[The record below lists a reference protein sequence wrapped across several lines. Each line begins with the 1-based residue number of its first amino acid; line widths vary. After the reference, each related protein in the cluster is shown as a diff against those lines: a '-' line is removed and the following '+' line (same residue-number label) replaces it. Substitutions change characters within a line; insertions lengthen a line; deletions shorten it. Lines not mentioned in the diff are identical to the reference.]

1 MENTLNYSKISN
13 VVVSNIDMEDYPKF
27 CDANIS
33 AAKYEGR
40 PMTDAELDIL
50 NEDMGFINECVIKQI
65 F

>member
-1 MENTLNYSKISN
+1 MKNTFNYSKISD
-13 VVVSNIDMEDYPKF
+13 VVVSDIDMEDYPKF

-33 AAKYEGR
+33 ATKYEGR
-40 PMTDAELDIL
+40 SMTDAELNVL